1 MAKKKTS
8 ATRLIVYLLIG
19 LVVVVGALAGLRA
32 AGVLGEKDT
41 SLVVEVADI
50 ERRNITQ
57 MVTASGKI
65 QPEIEVKIS
74 PDVPGEIVAL
84 PINEG
89 DYVEQGQLL
98 VRIRQDDYAAQ
109 VERGEASVLQS
120 KAMLAQ
126 RRADMLIAEIELK
139 RQRGLFD
146 KQAVSESEFQR
157 TESQFEVAKAGYEAA
172 EYSVRSSEAQLKE
185 VREQLAKTAIYAP
198 MSGTISMLDVEL
210 GERVVGTSQMAG
222 TEMMRL
228 AKLDQMEIEV
238 DVNEND
244 VVNVTLNDS
253 ALIEV
258 DAYPE
263 RGFRGVVTEIANS
276 ARVTG
281 AGTQEQVTNFP
292 VKIRI
297 VDTHNLDEKEGMA
310 ASRGVRQEEVP
321 PTPLESPNF
330 RPGMSGTVDVFTET
344 VRDAIVIPIQ
354 AVTVRDFNR
363 IKAEAEASDESA
375 TPMQEVDNQEAGV
388 QEAGEP
394 ENVVEDLRKVIFVM
408 VDGKAQMLEV
418 ETGISDDT
426 HIEIKSGL
434 TGTEKVII
442 GPYSAISRQLEP
454 DAAVKLE
461 ERKGR
466 PAIGPR

>member
-1 MAKKKTS
+1 MAKNKTS
-8 ATRLIVYLLIG
+8 ATRLIVYLIIG
-19 LVVVVGALAGLRA
+19 LVVIVGGLAGLRA

-41 SLVVEVADI
+41 SLVVEVTDI

-89 DYVEQGQLL
+89 DYVAQGQLL
-98 VRIRQDDYAAQ
+98 VRIRQDDYVAQ
-109 VERGEASVLQS
+109 VERGEASVLQA

-126 RRADMLIAEIELK
+126 RRADMLIAEIELN
-139 RQRGLFD
+139 RQRGLFE

-157 TESQFEVAKAGYEAA
+157 TESQYEVAKAGHEAA
-172 EYSVRSSEAQLKE
+172 EYSVRSSEAQLRE
-185 VREQLAKTAIYAP
+185 MREQLAKTAIYAP

-244 VVNVTLNDS
+244 VVNVSLNDS

-297 VDTHNLDEKEGMA
+297 VDTHNLDEQVAMT

-321 PTPLESPNF
+321 PTPQVVPNF
-330 RPGMSGTVDVFTET
+330 RPGMSGTVDVYTET

-354 AVTVRDFNR
+354 AVTVRDLNR
-363 IKAEAEASDESA
+363 IKAEAQAKDSEEAG
-375 TPMQEVDNQEAGV
+375 TPVQEVDSQAAG
-388 QEAGEP
+388 
-394 ENVVEDLRKVIFVM
+394 NDVVAAEDLRKVVFVM

-434 TGTEKVII
+434 TGMEKVII

-461 ERKGR
+461 ERTGR
-466 PAIGPR
+466 PAIGSR